1 MTAWAYYNEFDP
13 HAAEWLRNLIKN
25 GLIAPGEVDGRD
37 IREVQPDDLRGF
49 TQCHFFAGIGVWS
62 YSLRR
67 AGWPDSRPV
76 WTGSCPCQ
84 GFSSSGLQ
92 RGFDDERH
100 LWPDWYRLIRAERP
114 PVIFGEQVASALIVG
129 RANYKAGEH
138 GPYGLYGSD
147 SETENPTA
155 WLDLVQTDLE
165 RSVYAVGVQVTAA
178 AGSGAPHI
186 RQRLFFV
193 GERLEHA
200 ASDGRDERWSE
211 PSGGS
216 LVSRRGFDRMG
227 NGERS
232 GLEGLTGHG
241 DGDGRRSRETGSVA
255 TSGAS
260 GRVADNNLNGR
271 DARITGDGRREESP
285 RGQDRHVDD
294 RRSASSSMADSDSGR
309 GQGGDALCEPD
320 YGVNGIEPSGMADS
334 LSEGRNKRAGF
345 ETPQHGRT
353 ELGCRDNGP
362 PNRLAD
368 AIGRQLPQQIGRPE
382 GGDGDRPDRPHLERG
397 TGRPGPTNG
406 FWGDVDWLFCR
417 DGKWRPV
424 RPGTLPLVDGSTFR
438 VDSGSPYEGKSRQE
452 LLKGAGNAIVSEVA
466 IDFIETYVEA
476 SGRYID
482 ADDEIVVCT

>member
-76 WTGSCPCQ
+76 WTGSCPYQ

-200 ASDGRDERWSE
+200 ASDGRDERWTE
-211 PSGGS
+211 PSRGS
-216 LVSRRGFDRMG
+216 LVSRRGFDGMG

-232 GLEGLTGHG
+232 GLEGLTGNG
-241 DGDGRRSRETGSVA
+241 DGDGRRSRETGSVT
-255 TSGAS
+255 TSGTS
-260 GRVADNNLNGR
+260 CRMADGNLNGR
-271 DARITGDGRREESP
+271 DARIAGDGRGEEGS
-285 RGQDRHVDD
+285 RGEDRHVDD
-294 RRSASSSMADSDSGR
+294 RRGASSGMADPDSGR

-320 YGVNGIEPSGMADS
+320 YGVNGVEPSGM
-334 LSEGRNKRAGF
+334 
-345 ETPQHGRT
+345 
-353 ELGCRDNGP
+353 
-362 PNRLAD
+362 AD

-466 IDFIETYVEA
+466 IDFIETYLEA

>member
-200 ASDGRDERWSE
+200 ASDGRDERWTE
-211 PSGGS
+211 PSRGS
-216 LVSRRGFDRMG
+216 LVSRRGFDGMG

-232 GLEGLTGHG
+232 GL
-241 DGDGRRSRETGSVA
+241 
-255 TSGAS
+255 
-260 GRVADNNLNGR
+260 
-271 DARITGDGRREESP
+271 
-285 RGQDRHVDD
+285 
-294 RRSASSSMADSDSGR
+294 
-309 GQGGDALCEPD
+309 
-320 YGVNGIEPSGMADS
+320 
-334 LSEGRNKRAGF
+334 
-345 ETPQHGRT
+345 
-353 ELGCRDNGP
+353 
-362 PNRLAD
+362 
-368 AIGRQLPQQIGRPE
+368 E

-466 IDFIETYVEA
+466 IDFIETYLEA